1 MLINLLVIHGPDWV
15 IGNNKLARIKRRPSV
30 SWQYTFPRLSRRWC
44 SQRCCPRKGSASAVS
59 LAYRVTIGLR
69 AFRSLLSSDEFKCVF
84 MPSHATWAD
93 SLGWS
98 HSPMREEAGLSYPAI
113 ESLAER
119 PAMGERKKKVLRPGY
134 WSSKKS
140 PLPLYLSSAPHTTP
154 ALRQKAQTSQLLKKK
169 VVGFLACREW
179 TFVDMN
185 LLSFDALCFVFC
197 FFTSIVPSHCAATQ
211 QARVG

>member
-1 MLINLLVIHGPDWV
+1 MLINLLVIHGPAWV

-30 SWQYTFPRLSRRWC
+30 SWQYTFPRLPRRWC

-59 LAYRVTIGLR
+59 LAYRVTIGLP
-69 AFRSLLSSDEFKCVF
+69 AFRSLLSSVEFQCVF

-98 HSPMREEAGLSYPAI
+98 HSPMREEAGLSNPAT

-119 PAMGERKKKVLRPGY
+119 PAMGERKKSVATGLLEFK
-134 WSSKKS
+134 KKS

-154 ALRQKAQTSQLLKKK
+154 ARRRKAQTSQLLKIKPTRLW
-169 VVGFLACREW
+169 VSLR
-179 TFVDMN
+179 
-185 LLSFDALCFVFC
+185 
-197 FFTSIVPSHCAATQ
+197 AANKHL
-211 QARVG
+211 